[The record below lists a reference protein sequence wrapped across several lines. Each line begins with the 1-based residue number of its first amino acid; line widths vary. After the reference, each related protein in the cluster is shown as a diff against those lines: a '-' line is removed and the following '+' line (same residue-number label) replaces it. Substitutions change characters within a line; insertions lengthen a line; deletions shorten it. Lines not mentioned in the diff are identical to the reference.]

1 MRPLEFYRLGAEA
14 ASNATTEP
22 AQRMAVNRL
31 YYGLHHEACCRFFR
45 KNPTATPLNRN
56 RRHTDLRDRYNN
68 LDDPDSRNVGVLL
81 NDLMTL
87 RAEADYQISRPPRF
101 RNRPLAPADFL
112 NIAVESARQ
121 LLDALEV
128 FSPGEAE
135 DGCNCPQA
143 YVVR

>member
-1 MRPLEFYRLGAEA
+1 MKPLEFYRLGAEV
-14 ASNATTEP
+14 ASSATTEP

-45 KNPTATPLNRN
+45 KNPTAGPLNRN
-56 RRHTDLRDRYNN
+56 RRHTDLRDRFNN
-68 LDDPDSRNVGVLL
+68 LGGPDSRNVGILL
-81 NDLMTL
+81 NDLMAL
-87 RAEADYQISRPPRF
+87 RAEADYRLVLPLRF
-101 RNRPLAPADFL
+101 RNRPLNAPDFVRVAL
-112 NIAVESARQ
+112 ESARQ
-121 LLDALEV
+121 LLDALEA